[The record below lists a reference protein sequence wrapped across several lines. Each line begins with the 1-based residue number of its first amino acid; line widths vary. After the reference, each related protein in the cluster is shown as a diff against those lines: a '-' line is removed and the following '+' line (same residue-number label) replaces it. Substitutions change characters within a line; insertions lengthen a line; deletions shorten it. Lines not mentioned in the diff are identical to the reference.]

1 MHNGSILYTYMSVTA
16 ISYSTRAHTTCK
28 HCRVKTWDQ
37 ASLSRLSE
45 RDREREREVVLEK
58 QAVPPQSARV

>member
-1 MHNGSILYTYMSVTA
+1 MSVTA

-45 RDREREREVVLEK
+45 RDRERERWCWRNKLYRHSLPVCDRTAAEMM
-58 QAVPPQSARV
+58 